1 MANTELTTISRKDVK
16 DVIAPFSPA
25 VRAEIDKAIALAN
38 DFAKAHGEE
47 ATKLAIQRSIA
58 LYHIA
63 EDKEAVKKAGFK
75 TFKDLAAVLFN
86 LGQSSAT
93 NYRSAAERFYCND
106 NAPAVKNWFGP
117 SGLYEFIRAGIT
129 HEAIQ
134 QGIDNGKL
142 TPSMTNA
149 EIRAW
154 AEGQKA
160 ITDGEGG
167 GEDEGEAKIAKL
179 FDGEIIAV
187 SGFNGDKAARYTAS
201 FHGVTEDE
209 IRGLL
214 GLALG
219 KCIYDKDAPEAKE
232 YAAGFEDD
240 RIGRFNPH
248 AELDNGKKKTAGKGL
263 FAASVDGMVKAVY
276 FPAAKAKT
284 PKAKT
289 PKGDND
295 AAKTIEAQNNTIA
308 ELMAKIAALEAAQAK

>member
-47 ATKLAIQRSIA
+47 ATRLAIQRAVA

-86 LGQSSAT
+86 LGASSAT
-93 NYRSAAERFYCND
+93 NYRSAAEQFYCND
-106 NAPAVKNWFGP
+106 KAPAVKEWFGP
-117 SGLYEFIRAGIT
+117 SGLYEFIRGGIT
-129 HEAIQ
+129 NEAIQ
-134 QGIDNGKL
+134 GGIDRGELKS
-142 TPSMTNA
+142 TMTNSD
-149 EIRAW
+149 IRTWVDA
-154 AEGQKA
+154 QKSLS
-160 ITDGEGG
+160 DGEDSD
-167 GEDEGEAKIAKL
+167 EDVKLAKL
-179 FDGEIIAV
+179 YDGSIVAV
-187 SGFNGDKAARYTAS
+187 SGLDGDKPCKYTAS
-201 FHGVTEDE
+201 FHGATEDE
-209 IRGLL
+209 IRAHM

-219 KCIYDKDAPEAKE
+219 KCIFGVDAQEAAE

-248 AELDNGKKKTAGKGL
+248 AELDNGKKKVTGKGL
-263 FAASVDGMVKAVY
+263 FAAATFAMVNAVY

-284 PKAKT
+284 KAA
-289 PKGDND
+289 KGDN
-295 AAKTIEAQNNTIA
+295 AAADTIKAQNDTIA
-308 ELMAKIAALEAAQAK
+308 ALMAKIAELEAAQNKEA